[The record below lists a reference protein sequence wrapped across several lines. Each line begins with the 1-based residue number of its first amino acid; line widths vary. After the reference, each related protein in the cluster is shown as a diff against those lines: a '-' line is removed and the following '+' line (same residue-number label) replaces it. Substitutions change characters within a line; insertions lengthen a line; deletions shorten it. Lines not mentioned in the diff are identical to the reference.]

1 MKKNLI
7 DVDPT
12 ETQEWVDALDSL
24 IREEGVERADYILTR
39 VLDKARRLGVN
50 APLTTTDYINTIATE
65 DEVAYPGDL
74 ALEERIDAF
83 IRWNAM
89 AMVVRASHKAP
100 GVDGHI
106 STFASSAILYEVG
119 LLHFFRSVDD
129 ASHGDCV
136 YMQGHSSP
144 GIYAFAYLMGCLSA
158 KQLDNFR
165 QEVGGEGISSYPHPW
180 LMPDFWQFPT
190 VSMGLGPI
198 QAIYQARFLKYLQ
211 HRGLQ
216 DTSSRKVWVF
226 CGDGEM
232 DEPESVGALHIA
244 QKEQLD
250 NLIFVINCNLQR
262 LDGPVRGNGKI
273 IQELESHF
281 RGVGFNVIK
290 VIWGTEWDELFARDT
305 EGLLRH
311 RMMDMVD
318 GDYQLCQAKDGSVV
332 REVLFGGDPRLL
344 AMVEHLSDATLFEMR
359 YGGLDRKKVYAAY
372 KQAVDANNGRPTV
385 ILAKSVKGYGLGP
398 VGQAQN
404 TAHNQKKLAL
414 DDVTYM
420 RDRFKIPL
428 QDKELAE
435 VPYMQFA
442 KGSTELNYLQQQRK
456 ALGGDFPKRKLTEGR
471 LPLPDAALW
480 ESHWQGGHDR
490 EYSTTMA
497 FVRILSSLLKDKSLK
512 DRIVPIVAD
521 ESRTFGMEGLFRQLG
536 IYSIEGQLYKPVDSG
551 ELMYY
556 KEDIKGQ
563 LLEEGLTEAGAF
575 SSWLAAATSYN
586 TNQLAMLPF
595 YIYYSMF
602 GFQRIGDLAWA
613 AGDQK
618 ARGFLIGATAGRTTL
633 SGEGLQHEDGHS
645 HVMAALIPNCISYDP
660 TFHYELAVIIE
671 EGLRRMYDV
680 GDDVYYYITVMNEN
694 YLHPAMP
701 EGVREGIIRG
711 LYCLEKV
718 ETTQKPTVQLLG
730 SGTILREVIAAK
742 ALLQNY
748 GVEAQV
754 WSAPSFNELYR
765 EAWAIER
772 DNRLHPEATAKV
784 PYVTQCLAPTK
795 GPILAATDY
804 VRAYAEPIRAY
815 LGDRSYTVLG
825 TDGFGRSDT
834 RRALRQFFEVD
845 SNTIA
850 YASLKALYDEK
861 AIELKVL
868 QKAMKDLG
876 INPNK
881 ENPVKC

>member
-1 MKKNLI
+1 MKKSLI
-7 DVDPT
+7 DLDPT

-39 VLDKARRLGVN
+39 VLDKARRLGVT

-65 DEVAYPGDL
+65 DEVVYPGDL

-119 LLHFFRSVDD
+119 LLHFFQSVD
-129 ASHGDCV
+129 STSQGDCV
-136 YMQGHSSP
+136 YVQGHSSP
-144 GIYAFAYLMGCLSA
+144 GLYSFAYLMGRLSA
-158 KQLDNFR
+158 KQLDHFR
-165 QEVGGEGISSYPHPW
+165 QEVGGEGLSSYPHPW

-190 VSMGLGPI
+190 VSMGLGSI
-198 QAIYQARFLKYLQ
+198 QAIYQARFLKYLH

-216 DTSSRKVWVF
+216 DTASRRVWVF

-290 VIWGTEWDELFARDT
+290 VVWGSEWDDLFAKDT
-305 EGLLRH
+305 EGLLRQ
-311 RMMDMVD
+311 RMMEMVD
-318 GDYQLCQAKDGSVV
+318 GDYQLFQAKDGAVA
-332 REVLFGGDPRLL
+332 REVLFGSDPRLL
-344 AMVEHLSDATLFEMR
+344 AMVAHLSDETLFEMR

-372 KQAVDANNGRPTV
+372 RQAVNTNNGRPTV
-385 ILAKSVKGYGLGP
+385 ILAKSVKGYGLGA

-404 TAHNQKKLAL
+404 TAHNQKKLSPE
-414 DDVTYM
+414 DVTYM
-420 RDRFKIPL
+420 RDRFKLPL
-428 QDKELAE
+428 QDKELE
-435 VPYMQFA
+435 TVPYVQFA
-442 KGSTELNYLQQQRK
+442 EGSAELNYLQARRK
-456 ALGGDFPKRKLTEGR
+456 ALGGDFPKRKQTEGT
-471 LPLPDAALW
+471 LSLPDEHLW
-480 ESHWQGGHDR
+480 EVHCQGGHDR

-497 FVRILSSLLKDKSLK
+497 FVRILSSLLKDKKIK
-512 DRIVPIVAD
+512 DRIVPIVPD

-536 IYSIEGQLYKPVDSG
+536 IYSVEGQLYKPVDAG

-556 KEDIKGQ
+556 KEDVKGQ
-563 LLEEGLTEAGAF
+563 FLEEGITEAGAF
-575 SSWLAAATSYN
+575 SSWMAAATSYN

-602 GFQRIGDLAWA
+602 GFQRIADLAWA

-633 SGEGLQHEDGHS
+633 SGEGLQHQDGHS
-645 HVMAALIPNCISYDP
+645 HVMAGLIPNCISYDP

-671 EGLRRMYDV
+671 EGIRRMY
-680 GDDVYYYITVMNEN
+680 GLCEDVYYYITVMNEN

-701 EGVREGIIRG
+701 EGAREGIIRG
-711 LYCLEKV
+711 LYCLEKIAS
-718 ETTQKPTVQLLG
+718 TQKPTVQLLG
-730 SGTILREVIAAK
+730 SGTILREAIEAK
-742 ALLQNY
+742 ALLQQY

-754 WSAPSFNELYR
+754 WSATSFNELYR
-765 EAWAIER
+765 EASAIER
-772 DNRLHPEATAKV
+772 DNRLHPEASAKI
-784 PYVTQCLAPTK
+784 PYVTQCLLATT
-795 GPILAATDY
+795 GPILAVTDY

-834 RRALRQFFEVD
+834 RSALRQFFEVD
-845 SNTIA
+845 SNSIA

-861 AIELKVL
+861 TIELSVL
-868 QKAMKDLG
+868 QKAMKELK
-876 INPNK
+876 INSNK
-881 ENPVKC
+881 ENPVQG

>member
-1 MKKNLI
+1 MKKSIVDI
-7 DVDPT
+7 DPA
-12 ETQEWVDALDSL
+12 ETQEWVEALDSL
-24 IREEGVERADYILTR
+24 IREEGIERADFILTR
-39 VLDKARRLGVN
+39 VLDKARRLGVD
-50 APLTTTDYINTIATE
+50 APLTNTDYINTIALA
-65 DEVAYPGDL
+65 DEPAYPGDL
-74 ALEERIDAF
+74 AIEKRIDDF
-83 IRWNAM
+83 IRWDAM

-119 LLHFFRSVDD
+119 MLHFFRSVDD
-129 ASHGDCV
+129 PSHGDCV

-144 GIYAFAYLMGCLSA
+144 GIYAFAYLIGCLSA
-158 KQLDNFR
+158 KQLDHFR

-180 LMPDFWQFPT
+180 LMPNFWQFPT

-198 QAIYQARFLKYLQ
+198 QAIYQARFFKYLH

-232 DEPESVGALHIA
+232 DEPESMGALQIA
-244 QKEQLD
+244 QKEKLD
-250 NLIFVINCNLQR
+250 NLIFVVNCNLQR

-281 RGVGFNVIK
+281 RGVGFNIIK
-290 VIWGTEWDELFARDT
+290 VIWGSEWDDLFAKDT
-305 EGLLRH
+305 EGLLQQ
-311 RMMDMVD
+311 RMMEMLD
-318 GDYQLCQAKDGSVV
+318 GDYQLFQAKDGAVA
-332 REVLFGGDPRLL
+332 REVLFGSDPRLL
-344 AMVEHLSDATLFEMR
+344 AMVEHLSDEAIFEMR

-372 KQAVDANNGRPTV
+372 QKAVSLNNGRPTV

-404 TAHNQKKLAL
+404 TAHNQKKLSL
-414 DDVTYM
+414 QDVTYM
-420 RDRFKIPL
+420 RDRLNISVSDEELNDIPYVYFGK
-428 QDKELAE
+428 DS
-435 VPYMQFA
+435 P
-442 KGSTELNYLQQQRK
+442 ELNYLHQQRK
-456 ALGGDFPKRKLTEGR
+456 KLGGDFPKRKLTEGK
-471 LPLPDAALW
+471 LTMPETAIW
-480 ESHWQGGHDR
+480 EPHWQGSHDR

-497 FVRILSSLLKDKSLK
+497 FVRILSSLLKDKNVK
-512 DRIVPIVAD
+512 ERIVPIVAD

-536 IYSIEGQLYKPVDSG
+536 IYSVDGQLYKPVDSG

-613 AGDQK
+613 AGDQR
-618 ARGFLIGATAGRTTL
+618 ARGFLIGATSGRTTL

-645 HVMAALIPNCISYDP
+645 HVMAGLIPTCISYDP

-671 EGLRRMYDV
+671 EGIRRMYKE
-680 GDDVYYYITVMNEN
+680 GEDVYYYITVMNEN
-694 YLHPAMP
+694 YHHPAMP

-711 LYCLEKV
+711 LYCLDKAND
-718 ETTQKPTVQLLG
+718 TQKPTVQLLG
-730 SGTILREVIAAK
+730 SGTILREAIAAK
-742 ALLQNY
+742 ALLENY
-748 GVEAQV
+748 GVEAQI

-772 DNRLHPEATAKV
+772 ENRLHANKKPKI
-784 PYVTQCLAPTK
+784 PYVTQCLSATR

-834 RRALRQFFEVD
+834 RKALRQFFEVD
-845 SNTIA
+845 SNSIA

-861 AIELKVL
+861 TIELDVL
-868 QKAMKDLG
+868 QKAMKELG
-876 INPNK
+876 IHPDK
-881 ENPVKC
+881 ENPIKC

>member
-1 MKKNLI
+1 MKKSII

-24 IREEGVERADYILTR
+24 IREEGIERADFILTR
-39 VLDKARRLGVN
+39 VLDKARRLGVD
-50 APLTTTDYINTIATE
+50 APLTNTDYVNTIALA
-65 DEVAYPGDL
+65 DETPYPGDL
-74 ALEERIDAF
+74 AVEKRIDDF
-83 IRWNAM
+83 IRWDAM

-106 STFASSAILYEVG
+106 STFASSAVLYEVG

-136 YMQGHSSP
+136 YIQGHSSP
-144 GIYAFAYLMGCLSA
+144 GIYAFAYLMGRLSA
-158 KQLDNFR
+158 TQLDHFR
-165 QEVGGEGISSYPHPW
+165 QEVSGEGVSSYPHPW
-180 LMPDFWQFPT
+180 LMPNFWQFPT

-198 QAIYQARFLKYLQ
+198 QAIYQARFFKYLQ

-216 DTSSRKVWVF
+216 DTSGRKVWVF

-232 DEPESVGALHIA
+232 DEPESMGALQIA
-244 QKEQLD
+244 QKEKLD
-250 NLIFVINCNLQR
+250 NLIFVVNCNLQR

-281 RGVGFNVIK
+281 RGVGFNIIK
-290 VIWGTEWDELFARDT
+290 VIWGSEWDELLAKDT
-305 EGLLRH
+305 EGLLQR
-311 RMMDMVD
+311 RMMEMLD
-318 GDYQLCQAKDGSVV
+318 GDYQLFQAKDGAVA
-332 REVLFGGDPRLL
+332 REILFGSDPRLL
-344 AMVEHLSDATLFEMR
+344 AMVEHLSDEAIFEMR
-359 YGGLDRKKVYAAY
+359 YGGLDRTKVYAAY
-372 KQAVDANNGRPTV
+372 QKAVNLNNGRPTV

-404 TAHNQKKLAL
+404 TTHGQKKLSVQDL
-414 DDVTYM
+414 TYM
-420 RDRFKIPL
+420 RDRLNISVP
-428 QDKELAE
+428 DGTLAE
-435 VPYMQFA
+435 VPYVHFDQ
-442 KGSTELNYLQQQRK
+442 GSPELIYLQQRRQ
-456 ALGGDFPKRKLTEGR
+456 ALGGDFPKRKFSEAGLSM
-471 LPLPDAALW
+471 PDATIW
-480 ESHWQGGHDR
+480 EPHWQGGHDR

-497 FVRILSSLLKDKSLK
+497 FVRILSSLLKDKAIK

-556 KEDIKGQ
+556 KEDVKGQ

-613 AGDQK
+613 AGDQR

-645 HVMAALIPNCISYDP
+645 HVMAGLIPTCISYDP

-671 EGLRRMYDV
+671 EGIRRMYYV
-680 GDDVYYYITVMNEN
+680 GEDIYYYITVMNEN
-694 YLHPAMP
+694 YMHPAMP
-701 EGVREGIIRG
+701 EGSREGIIRG
-711 LYCLEKV
+711 LYCLDTVKATEK
-718 ETTQKPTVQLLG
+718 PMVQLLG
-730 SGTILREVIAAK
+730 SGTILREAIAAK
-742 ALLQNY
+742 TLLQAY

-754 WSAPSFNELYR
+754 WSATSFNELYR
-765 EAWAIER
+765 EAWAVER
-772 DNRLHPEATAKV
+772 ENRLHADEKPKI

-795 GPILAATDY
+795 GPIIAATDY

-815 LGDRSYTVLG
+815 LGTHSYTVLG

-834 RRALRQFFEVD
+834 RKALRQFFEVD

-861 AIELKVL
+861 TIDLKVL

-876 INPNK
+876 IDPDK

>member
-1 MKKNLI
+1 MKKNLT
-7 DVDPT
+7 DNDPR

-24 IREEGVERADYILTR
+24 IREEGVERADFILTR
-39 VLDKARRLGVN
+39 VLDKARRLGVDS
-50 APLTTTDYINTIATE
+50 PLTTTDYINTIAAE
-65 DEVAYPGDL
+65 DEIAYPGDL
-74 ALEERIDAF
+74 NLEERIDAF

-89 AMVVRASHKAP
+89 AMVVRASYSAP
-100 GVDGHI
+100 EVQGHI

-119 LLHFFRSVDD
+119 LLHFFKSVDD
-129 ASHGDCV
+129 PSHGDCV
-136 YMQGHSSP
+136 YVQGHSAP
-144 GIYAFAYLMGCLSA
+144 GIYAFAYLMGRLSA
-158 KQLDNFR
+158 RQLDHFR
-165 QEVGGEGISSYPHPW
+165 QEIGGEGVSSYPHPW

-198 QAIYQARFLKYLQ
+198 QGIYQARFLKYLQ
-211 HRGLQ
+211 NRGLQ
-216 DTSSRKVWVF
+216 NTDGRKVWVF

-232 DEPESVGALHIA
+232 DEPESVGALQIA
-244 QKEQLD
+244 QKEKLD

-262 LDGPVRGNGKI
+262 LDGPVRGNSKI

-281 RGVGFNVIK
+281 RGVGFNIIK
-290 VIWGTEWDELFARDT
+290 VIWSSEWDELFARDS
-305 EGLLRH
+305 EGLLRQ
-311 RMMDMVD
+311 RVMEMID
-318 GDYQLCQAKDGSVV
+318 GDYQLFQAKDGAVA
-332 REVLFGGDPRLL
+332 RQVLFGSDPRLL
-344 AMVEHLSDATLFEMR
+344 AMVEHLSDETIFEMR

-372 KQAVDANNGRPTV
+372 QKAATLNNGRPTV

-414 DDVTYM
+414 NDVTYM
-420 RDRFKIPL
+420 RDRFHIPL
-428 QDKELAE
+428 KDEELAK
-435 VPYMQFA
+435 VSYVHFA
-442 KGSTELNYLQQQRK
+442 KDSAELKYMKEKRQ
-456 ALGGDFPKRKLTEGR
+456 ALGGDFPKRKH
-471 LPLPDAALW
+471 PHASIILPDASLW
-480 ESHWQGGHDR
+480 EHHWQGSQDR

-497 FVRILSSLLKDKSLK
+497 FVRILSSLLKDKNIK
-512 DRIVPIVAD
+512 DRIVPIVPD

-536 IYSIEGQLYKPVDSG
+536 IYSVDGQLYKPVDAG

-563 LLEEGLTEAGAF
+563 FLEEGLTEAGAF

-586 TNQLAMLPF
+586 TNALVMLPF

-602 GFQRIGDLAWA
+602 GFQRIADLAWA
-613 AGDQK
+613 AGDQR

-633 SGEGLQHEDGHS
+633 SGEGLQHQDGHS
-645 HVMAALIPNCISYDP
+645 HVMAGLVPTCISYDP

-671 EGLRRMYDV
+671 DGLHRMY
-680 GDDVYYYITVMNEN
+680 GLGEDVYYYITVMNEN

-701 EGVREGIIRG
+701 EGAREGIVRG
-711 LYCLEKV
+711 LYCLEKIAP
-718 ETTQKPTVQLLG
+718 TQKPIIQLLG

-742 ALLQNY
+742 ALLKKY

-754 WSAPSFNELYR
+754 WSATSFNELYR

-772 DNRLHPEATAKV
+772 DNRLHPNDPLKV
-784 PYVTQCLAPTK
+784 PYVTQCLAETQ

-834 RRALRQFFEVD
+834 RQALREFFEVD
-845 SNTIA
+845 SKAIA

-861 AIELKVL
+861 AIDSSVL
-868 QKAMKDLG
+868 QKAMKELA
-876 INPNK
+876 INSNK

>member
-1 MKKNLI
+1 MKKILI
-7 DVDPT
+7 DNDPI

-24 IREEGVERADYILTR
+24 IREEGIERADFILAR
-39 VLDKARRLGVN
+39 VLDKARRLGVD
-50 APLTTTDYINTIATE
+50 APLTTTDYINTIAVE
-65 DEVAYPGDL
+65 EEGAYPGDL
-74 ALEERIDAF
+74 EMEEHIDAF

-89 AMVVRASHKAP
+89 AMVVRASYSAP
-100 GVDGHI
+100 EVQGHI

-119 LLHFFRSVDD
+119 LLHFFKSVDSP
-129 ASHGDCV
+129 SHGDCV

-144 GIYAFAYLMGCLSA
+144 GIYAFAYLMGRITA
-158 KQLDNFR
+158 RQLDHFR
-165 QEVGGEGISSYPHPW
+165 REIDGEGISSYPHPW

-198 QAIYQARFLKYLQ
+198 QGIYQARFFKYLEN
-211 HRGLQ
+211 RGLQ
-216 DTSSRKVWVF
+216 DTSQRKVWIF

-244 QKEQLD
+244 QKEKLD

-262 LDGPVRGNGKI
+262 LDGPVRGNDKI

-290 VIWGTEWDELFARDT
+290 VIWGSEWDELFARDT
-305 EGLLRH
+305 EGLLRR
-311 RMMDMVD
+311 RMMEMVD
-318 GDYQLCQAKDGSVV
+318 GDYQLFQAKDGAVA
-332 REVLFGGDPRLL
+332 REVLFGSDPRLL
-344 AMVEHLSDATLFEMR
+344 AMVEHLSDEAIFEMR

-372 KQAVDANNGRPTV
+372 EKAVNMNNGRPTV
-385 ILAKSVKGYGLGP
+385 VLAKSVKGYGLGP

-414 DDVTYM
+414 NDVTFM
-420 RDRFKIPL
+420 RDRFHIPL
-428 QDKELAE
+428 KDADLVE
-435 VPYMQFA
+435 VPYVQFA
-442 KGSTELNYLQQQRK
+442 KDSPEMKYLQARRE
-456 ALGGDFPKRKLTEGR
+456 ALGGEFPKRKQSQGHLTM
-471 LPLPDAALW
+471 PDPAIW
-480 ESHWQGGHDR
+480 EPHWQGSQDR

-497 FVRILSSLLKDKSLK
+497 FVRILSSLLKDKNIK

-536 IYSIEGQLYKPVDSG
+536 IYSIDGQLYKPVDSG

-556 KEDIKGQ
+556 KEDTKGQ

-613 AGDQK
+613 AGDQR

-633 SGEGLQHEDGHS
+633 SGEGLQHQDGHS
-645 HVMAALIPNCISYDP
+645 HVMAGLIPTCISYDP
-660 TFHYELAVIIE
+660 TFHYELAVIME
-671 EGLRRMYDV
+671 DGLHRMYGV
-680 GDDVYYYITVMNEN
+680 GEDVYYYITVMNEN
-694 YLHPAMP
+694 YAHPAMP
-701 EGVREGIIRG
+701 EGVREGIVKG
-711 LYCLEKV
+711 LYCLEKIAK
-718 ETTQKPTVQLLG
+718 TTKPVVQLLG
-730 SGTILREVIAAK
+730 SGTILREAIVAK
-742 ALLQNY
+742 TLLQDY

-754 WSAPSFNELYR
+754 WSATSFNELYR
-765 EAWAIER
+765 EAWGIER
-772 DNRLHPEATAKV
+772 QNRLHPDKTPEV
-784 PYVTQCLAPTK
+784 PYVTQCLAETE
-795 GPILAATDY
+795 GPIIAATDY

-834 RRALRQFFEVD
+834 RQSLRAFFEVD
-845 SNTIA
+845 SKSIA

-861 AIELKVL
+861 KIDIDVL
-868 QKAMKDLG
+868 QKAMKELSVDR
-876 INPNK
+876 NK
-881 ENPVKC
+881 ENPLKC